1 MGILVVGTVAFDSV
15 KTPEGAADDAIGG
28 SATYFSAAASFY
40 APVDVIAVV
49 GDDFPL
55 ESLDFLQER
64 QVDISGLEVK
74 EGKTFRWAG
83 EYAANMNDR
92 RTIDTQLNVFSGFK
106 PVLADRHRAHDHVF
120 LANLDPDVQ
129 RDVLNQASRPDG
141 QEGQD
146 GQDGQVDQDGQDGP
160 GRSGIVACD
169 TMDFWIEGQR
179 ASLLTTLSQVDVL
192 IINDGEALQLVDD
205 HNLVRAAERILRLG
219 PRAVVIKRG
228 VHGATLCTRDAWFGV
243 PSYPVADV
251 VDPTGAG
258 DTFAGGFMGYLARSG
273 ERGVGALKRAM
284 VHGSVMASFN
294 VEDFSVRRLESL
306 AEDEISARHDRFM
319 EMITP

>member
-15 KTPEGAADDAIGG
+15 KTPEGEASDAIGG

-49 GDDFPL
+49 GNDFPL
-55 ESLDFLQER
+55 DSLDFLRER
-64 QVDISGLEVK
+64 QVDISGLEIK
-74 EGKTFRWAG
+74 EGRTFRWAG

-92 RTIDTQLNVFSGFK
+92 RTTDTQLNVLSGFK

-129 RDVLNQASRPDG
+129 RAVLTQSGRP
-141 QEGQD
+141 
-146 GQDGQVDQDGQDGP
+146 
-160 GRSGIVACD
+160 GIVACD
-169 TMDFWIEGQR
+169 TMDFWIEGKR
-179 ASLLTTLSQVDVL
+179 ESLLSMLSRVDVL
-192 IINDGEALQLVDD
+192 IINDGEARQLVDD
-205 HNLVRAAERILRLG
+205 YNLVRAAERILDLG
-219 PRAVVIKRG
+219 PRAVVVKRG
-228 VHGATLCTRDAWFGV
+228 EHGATLCTGDDWFAV
-243 PSYPVADV
+243 PSYPVSSV

-273 ERGVGALKRAM
+273 DTGIDALKRAM
-284 VHGSVMASFN
+284 LHGSVMASFN
-294 VEDFSVRRLESL
+294 VEDFSVRRLANL
-306 AEDEISARHDRFM
+306 DRDEISDRHDRFL

>member
-1 MGILVVGTVAFDSV
+1 MGVLVVGSVAFDSV
-15 KTPEGAADDAIGG
+15 KTPEREANDAIGG

-49 GDDFPL
+49 GNDFPL
-55 ESLDFLQER
+55 ESLDFLRER
-64 QVDISGLEVK
+64 QVDISGLEIK

-83 EYAANMNDR
+83 EYAADMNDR

-120 LANLDPDVQ
+120 LANLDPDLQ
-129 RDVLNQASRPDG
+129 RDVLSQA
-141 QEGQD
+141 
-146 GQDGQVDQDGQDGP
+146 DGP
-160 GRSGIVACD
+160 GIVACD
-169 TMDFWIEGQR
+169 TMDFWITGNR
-179 ASLLTTLSQVDVL
+179 ASLLSTLSQVDVL
-192 IINDGEALQLVDD
+192 IINDREALQLVDD
-205 HNLVRAAERILRLG
+205 NNLVRASERILELG
-219 PRAVVIKRG
+219 PRAVVVKRG
-228 VHGATLCTRDAWFGV
+228 AHGATLCTRDAWYGI
-243 PSYPVADV
+243 PSYPVASV

-273 ERGVGALKRAM
+273 DRGVGALKRAM

-294 VEDFSVRRLESL
+294 VEDFSVRRLVSL
-306 AEDEISARHDRFM
+306 TEGEIADRHARFL

>member
-15 KTPEGAADDAIGG
+15 MTPEGEASDAIGG

-49 GDDFPL
+49 GNDFPMA
-55 ESLDFLQER
+55 SLDFLRER
-64 QVDISGLEVK
+64 QVDVSGLEVK

-129 RDVLNQASRPDG
+129 RDVLTQACRTDQSDRPG
-141 QEGQD
+141 
-146 GQDGQVDQDGQDGP
+146 V
-160 GRSGIVACD
+160 VACD

-179 ASLLTTLSQVDVL
+179 TSLLSTLSGVDVL
-192 IINDGEALQLVDD
+192 IINDSEALQLVDD
-205 HNLVRAAERILRLG
+205 HNLVRAAERILELG
-219 PRAVVIKRG
+219 PQAVVVKRG
-228 VHGATLCTRDAWFGV
+228 AHGATLCTRDAWFGI
-243 PSYPVADV
+243 PSFPVADV

-273 ERGVGALKRAM
+273 EMGVGALKRAM

-306 AEDEISARHDRFM
+306 TQDEITDRHDRFM

>member
-15 KTPEGAADDAIGG
+15 KTPEGEANDAIGG

-40 APVDVIAVV
+40 APVDVVAVV
-49 GDDFPL
+49 GNDFPL
-55 ESLDFLQER
+55 ASLDFLR
-64 QVDISGLEVK
+64 KRHVDISGLEVK

-129 RDVLNQASRPDG
+129 SDVLTQACRTDR
-141 QEGQD
+141 
-146 GQDGQVDQDGQDGP
+146 P
-160 GRSGIVACD
+160 GRPGVVACD
-169 TMDFWIEGQR
+169 TMDFWIEGR
-179 ASLLTTLSQVDVL
+179 KTSLLSTLSGVDVL
-192 IINDGEALQLVDD
+192 IINDSEALQLVDD
-205 HNLVRAAERILRLG
+205 HNLVRAAERILELG
-219 PRAVVIKRG
+219 PRAVVVKRG
-228 VHGATLCTRDAWFGV
+228 AHGATLRTREAWFGI
-243 PSYPVADV
+243 PSYPVATV

-273 ERGVGALKRAM
+273 ETGLNALKRAM

-294 VEDFSVRRLESL
+294 VEDFSVRKLETLTKTELS
-306 AEDEISARHDRFM
+306 DRYDRFM
-319 EMITP
+319 EMITL

>member
-15 KTPEGAADDAIGG
+15 KTPEGEASEAIGG

-49 GDDFPL
+49 GNDFPMA
-55 ESLDFLQER
+55 SLDFLRER
-64 QVDISGLEVK
+64 QVDVSGLEVK

-129 RDVLNQASRPDG
+129 RDVLTQACRTDRSDRP
-141 QEGQD
+141 
-146 GQDGQVDQDGQDGP
+146 
-160 GRSGIVACD
+160 GIVACD

-179 ASLLTTLSQVDVL
+179 TSLLSTLSGVDVL
-192 IINDGEALQLVDD
+192 IINDSEALQLVDD
-205 HNLVRAAERILRLG
+205 HNLVRAAERILEFG
-219 PRAVVIKRG
+219 PRAVVVKRG
-228 VHGATLCTRDAWFGV
+228 AHGATLCTRDAWFGI
-243 PSYPVADV
+243 PSFPVADV

-273 ERGVGALKRAM
+273 EMGVGALKRAM

-306 AEDEISARHDRFM
+306 TQDEITDRHDRFM

>member
-1 MGILVVGTVAFDSV
+1 VAFDSV
-15 KTPEGAADDAIGG
+15 KTPEGEASDVIGG

-49 GDDFPL
+49 GNDFPL
-55 ESLDFLQER
+55 DALDFLRER
-64 QVDISGLEVK
+64 QVDISGLEIR

-92 RTIDTQLNVFSGFK
+92 RTTDTQLNVLSGFR
-106 PVLADRHRAHDHVF
+106 PVLADRHRGHDHVF

-129 RDVLNQASRPDG
+129 RDVLTQSSRTDHP
-141 QEGQD
+141 ER
-146 GQDGQVDQDGQDGP
+146 P
-160 GRSGIVACD
+160 GVVACD
-169 TMDFWIEGQR
+169 TMDFWIEGR
-179 ASLLTTLSQVDVL
+179 RTSLLTTLSGVDVL
-192 IINDGEALQLVDD
+192 IINDSEALQLVDD
-205 HNLVRAAERILRLG
+205 HNLVRAAERILELG
-219 PRAVVIKRG
+219 PRAVVVKRG
-228 VHGATLCTRDAWFGV
+228 AHGATLCTRDAWFGI
-243 PSYPVADV
+243 PSYPVANV

-273 ERGVGALKRAM
+273 DTGAGALKRAM

-306 AEDEISARHDRFM
+306 TEAEISDRHDRFM

>member
-1 MGILVVGTVAFDSV
+1 MGVLVVGSVAFDSV
-15 KTPEGAADDAIGG
+15 KTPEREANDAIGG

-49 GDDFPL
+49 GNDFPL
-55 ESLDFLQER
+55 ESLDFLRER
-64 QVDISGLEVK
+64 QVDISGLEIR

-83 EYAANMNDR
+83 EYAADMNDR

-129 RDVLNQASRPDG
+129 RDVLSQADRP
-141 QEGQD
+141 
-146 GQDGQVDQDGQDGP
+146 
-160 GRSGIVACD
+160 GIVACD
-169 TMDFWIEGQR
+169 TMDFWISGNR
-179 ASLLTTLSQVDVL
+179 ASLLSTLSRVDVL
-192 IINDGEALQLVDD
+192 IINDQEALQLVDD
-205 HNLVRAAERILRLG
+205 NNLVRASERILELG
-219 PRAVVIKRG
+219 PRAVVVKRG
-228 VHGATLCTRDAWFGV
+228 AHGATLCTRDAWYGI
-243 PSYPVADV
+243 PSYPVTSV

-258 DTFAGGFMGYLARSG
+258 DTFAGGFMGYLAQSG
-273 ERGVGALKRAM
+273 DRGVGALKRAM

-294 VEDFSVRRLESL
+294 VEDFSVRRLVSL
-306 AEDEISARHDRFM
+306 TEEEIADRHARFL

>member
-15 KTPEGAADDAIGG
+15 KTPEGEANDAIGG

-49 GDDFPL
+49 GNDFPL
-55 ESLDFLQER
+55 SSLDFLRER
-64 QVDISGLEVK
+64 QVDVSGLEVK

-106 PVLADRHRAHDHVF
+106 PVLAERHRAHDHVF

-129 RDVLNQASRPDG
+129 RDVLTQAYRPDRTDAPDRTDRAG
-141 QEGQD
+141 R
-146 GQDGQVDQDGQDGP
+146 P
-160 GRSGIVACD
+160 GVVACD
-169 TMDFWIEGQR
+169 TMDFWIKGR
-179 ASLLTTLSQVDVL
+179 RTSLLSTLSGVDVL
-192 IINDGEALQLVDD
+192 IINDSEALQLVDD
-205 HNLVRAAERILRLG
+205 HNLVRAAERILELG
-219 PRAVVIKRG
+219 PRAVVVKRG
-228 VHGATLCTRDAWFGV
+228 AHGATLCTRDAWFGI
-243 PSYPVADV
+243 PSYPVSTV

-294 VEDFSVRRLESL
+294 VEDFSVKRLESL
-306 AEDEISARHDRFM
+306 TEDEIRDRHDRFM

>member
-1 MGILVVGTVAFDSV
+1 MGVLVVGSVAFDSV
-15 KTPEGAADDAIGG
+15 KTPEREANDAIGG

-49 GDDFPL
+49 GNDFPL
-55 ESLDFLQER
+55 ESLDFLRER
-64 QVDISGLEVK
+64 QVDISGLEIK

-83 EYAANMNDR
+83 EYAADMNDR

-120 LANLDPDVQ
+120 LANLDPDLQ
-129 RDVLNQASRPDG
+129 RDVLSQA
-141 QEGQD
+141 
-146 GQDGQVDQDGQDGP
+146 DGP
-160 GRSGIVACD
+160 GIVACD
-169 TMDFWIEGQR
+169 TMDFWITGNR
-179 ASLLTTLSQVDVL
+179 ASLLSTLSQVDVL
-192 IINDGEALQLVDD
+192 IINDREALQLVDD
-205 HNLVRAAERILRLG
+205 HNLVRASERILELG
-219 PRAVVIKRG
+219 PRAVVVKRG
-228 VHGATLCTRDAWFGV
+228 AHGATLCTRDAWYGI
-243 PSYPVADV
+243 PSYPVASV

-273 ERGVGALKRAM
+273 DRGVGALKRAM

-294 VEDFSVRRLESL
+294 VEDFSVRRLVSL
-306 AEDEISARHDRFM
+306 TEGEIADRHARFL

>member
-15 KTPEGAADDAIGG
+15 KTPEGEASDAIGG

-49 GDDFPL
+49 GNDFPMA
-55 ESLDFLQER
+55 SLDFLRER
-64 QVDISGLEVK
+64 QVDVSGLEVK

-129 RDVLNQASRPDG
+129 RDVLTQACRTDQSDRPG
-141 QEGQD
+141 
-146 GQDGQVDQDGQDGP
+146 V
-160 GRSGIVACD
+160 VACD

-179 ASLLTTLSQVDVL
+179 TSLLSTLSGVDVL
-192 IINDGEALQLVDD
+192 IINDSEALQLVED
-205 HNLVRAAERILRLG
+205 HNLVRAAERILELG
-219 PRAVVIKRG
+219 PRAVVVKRG
-228 VHGATLCTRDAWFGV
+228 AHGATLCTRDAWFGI
-243 PSYPVADV
+243 PSFPVADV

-273 ERGVGALKRAM
+273 EMGVGALKRAM

-306 AEDEISARHDRFM
+306 TQDEITDRHDRFM

>member
-1 MGILVVGTVAFDSV
+1 MGVLVVGSVAFDSV
-15 KTPEGAADDAIGG
+15 KTPEREANDAIGG

-49 GDDFPL
+49 GNDFPL
-55 ESLDFLQER
+55 ESLDFLRER
-64 QVDISGLEVK
+64 QVDISGLEIR

-83 EYAANMNDR
+83 EYAADMNDR

-129 RDVLNQASRPDG
+129 RDVLSQADRP
-141 QEGQD
+141 
-146 GQDGQVDQDGQDGP
+146 
-160 GRSGIVACD
+160 GIVACD
-169 TMDFWIEGQR
+169 TMDFWISGNR
-179 ASLLTTLSQVDVL
+179 ASLLSTLSRVDVL
-192 IINDGEALQLVDD
+192 IINDQEALQLVDD
-205 HNLVRAAERILRLG
+205 NNLVRASERILELG
-219 PRAVVIKRG
+219 PRAVVVKRG
-228 VHGATLCTRDAWFGV
+228 AHGATLCTRDAWYGI
-243 PSYPVADV
+243 PSYPVTSV

-258 DTFAGGFMGYLARSG
+258 DTFAGGFMGYLAQSG
-273 ERGVGALKRAM
+273 DRGVGALKRAM

-294 VEDFSVRRLESL
+294 VEDFSVRRLISL
-306 AEDEISARHDRFM
+306 TEEEIADRHARFL

>member
-15 KTPEGAADDAIGG
+15 KTPEGEANDAIGG

-49 GDDFPL
+49 GDDFPMA
-55 ESLDFLQER
+55 SLDFLRER
-64 QVDISGLEVK
+64 QVDVSGLEVK
-74 EGKTFRWAG
+74 EGRTFRWAG

-106 PVLADRHRAHDHVF
+106 PVLAERHRAHDHVF

-129 RDVLNQASRPDG
+129 RDVLTQASHT
-141 QEGQD
+141 
-146 GQDGQVDQDGQDGP
+146 DQP
-160 GRSGIVACD
+160 GRSGVVACD
-169 TMDFWIEGQR
+169 TMDFWIEGQK
-179 ASLLTTLSQVDVL
+179 ASLLSTLSRVDVL
-192 IINDGEALQLVDD
+192 IINDSEALQLVDD
-205 HNLVRAAERILRLG
+205 HNLVRAAERILELG
-219 PRAVVIKRG
+219 PRAVVVKRG
-228 VHGATLCTRDAWFGV
+228 AHGATLCTRDAWFGI
-243 PSYPVADV
+243 PSYPVSTV

-258 DTFAGGFMGYLARSG
+258 DSFAGGFMGYLARSG
-273 ERGVGALKRAM
+273 ETGVGALKRAM

-294 VEDFSVRRLESL
+294 VEDFSVKRLESL
-306 AEDEISARHDRFM
+306 TEAEISDRLDRFM

>member
-1 MGILVVGTVAFDSV
+1 MGVLVVGSVAFDSV
-15 KTPEGAADDAIGG
+15 KTPEREANDAIGG

-49 GDDFPL
+49 GNDFPL
-55 ESLDFLQER
+55 ESLDFLRER
-64 QVDISGLEVK
+64 QVDISGLEIR

-83 EYAANMNDR
+83 EYAADMNDR

-129 RDVLNQASRPDG
+129 RDVLSQADRP
-141 QEGQD
+141 
-146 GQDGQVDQDGQDGP
+146 
-160 GRSGIVACD
+160 GIVACD
-169 TMDFWIEGQR
+169 TMDFWISGNR
-179 ASLLTTLSQVDVL
+179 ASLLSTLSRVDVL
-192 IINDGEALQLVDD
+192 IINDQEALQLVDD
-205 HNLVRAAERILRLG
+205 NNLVRASERILELG
-219 PRAVVIKRG
+219 PRAVVVKRG
-228 VHGATLCTRDAWFGV
+228 AHGATLCTRDAWYGI
-243 PSYPVADV
+243 PSYPVTTV

-258 DTFAGGFMGYLARSG
+258 DTFAGGFMGYLAQSG
-273 ERGVGALKRAM
+273 DRGVGALKRAM

-294 VEDFSVRRLESL
+294 VEDFSVRRLVSL
-306 AEDEISARHDRFM
+306 TEEEIADRHARFL

>member
-15 KTPEGAADDAIGG
+15 KTPEGEASDAIGG

-49 GDDFPL
+49 GNDFPL
-55 ESLDFLQER
+55 DSLDFLRER
-64 QVDISGLEVK
+64 QVDISGLEIK
-74 EGKTFRWAG
+74 EGRTFRWAG

-92 RTIDTQLNVFSGFK
+92 RTTDTQLNVLSGFK

-129 RDVLNQASRPDG
+129 RAVLTQSGRP
-141 QEGQD
+141 
-146 GQDGQVDQDGQDGP
+146 
-160 GRSGIVACD
+160 GIVACD
-169 TMDFWIEGQR
+169 TMDFWIEGKR
-179 ASLLTTLSQVDVL
+179 ESLLSMLSRVDVL
-192 IINDGEALQLVDD
+192 IINDGEARQLVDD
-205 HNLVRAAERILRLG
+205 YNLVRAAERILDLG
-219 PRAVVIKRG
+219 PRVVVVKRG
-228 VHGATLCTRDAWFGV
+228 EHGATLCTGDDWFAV
-243 PSYPVADV
+243 PSYPVSSV

-273 ERGVGALKRAM
+273 DTGIDALKRAM
-284 VHGSVMASFN
+284 LHGSVMASFN
-294 VEDFSVRRLESL
+294 VEDFSVRRLATL
-306 AEDEISARHDRFM
+306 DRDEISDRHDRFL

>member
-15 KTPEGAADDAIGG
+15 KTPEGEASDAIGG

-49 GDDFPL
+49 GNDFPMA
-55 ESLDFLQER
+55 SLDFLRER
-64 QVDISGLEVK
+64 QVDVSGLEVK

-129 RDVLNQASRPDG
+129 RDVLTQACRTDQSDRPG
-141 QEGQD
+141 
-146 GQDGQVDQDGQDGP
+146 V
-160 GRSGIVACD
+160 VACD

-179 ASLLTTLSQVDVL
+179 TSLLSTLSGVDVL
-192 IINDGEALQLVDD
+192 IINDSEALQLVDD
-205 HNLVRAAERILRLG
+205 HNLVRAAERILELG
-219 PRAVVIKRG
+219 PRAVVVKRG
-228 VHGATLCTRDAWFGV
+228 AHGATLCTRDAWFGI
-243 PSYPVADV
+243 PSFPVADV

-273 ERGVGALKRAM
+273 EMGVGALKRAM

-306 AEDEISARHDRFM
+306 TQDEITDRHDRFM

>member
-15 KTPEGAADDAIGG
+15 KTPEGEASDAIGG

-40 APVDVIAVV
+40 AQVDLIAVV
-49 GDDFPL
+49 GHDFPMDA
-55 ESLDFLQER
+55 LDFLRER
-64 QVDISGLEVK
+64 QVDTSGLEIR

-92 RTIDTQLNVFSGFK
+92 RTIDTQLNVLSGFR
-106 PVLADRHRAHDHVF
+106 PVLKDRHREHDHVF

-129 RDVLNQASRPDG
+129 LEVLTQSDRP
-141 QEGQD
+141 
-146 GQDGQVDQDGQDGP
+146 
-160 GRSGIVACD
+160 GIVACD
-169 TMDFWIEGQR
+169 TMDFWIDGKRE
-179 ASLLTTLSQVDVL
+179 ALLSMLNRVDVL
-192 IINDGEALQLVDD
+192 IINDGEARQLTDD
-205 HNLVRAAERILRLG
+205 HNLVRAANRILDLG
-219 PRAVVIKRG
+219 PRAVVVKRG
-228 VHGATLCTRDAWFGV
+228 EHGATLCTADNWFAL
-243 PSYPVADV
+243 PAYPVSSV
-251 VDPTGAG
+251 IDPTGAG

-273 ERGVGALKRAM
+273 DTGVDALKRAM

-306 AEDEISARHDRFM
+306 SEGEIADRYDRFM

>member
-1 MGILVVGTVAFDSV
+1 MGVLVVGSVAFDSV
-15 KTPEGAADDAIGG
+15 KTPEREENDAIGG

-49 GDDFPL
+49 GNDFPL
-55 ESLDFLQER
+55 ESLDFLRER
-64 QVDISGLEVK
+64 QVDISGLEIR

-83 EYAANMNDR
+83 EYAADMNDR

-129 RDVLNQASRPDG
+129 RDVLSQADRP
-141 QEGQD
+141 
-146 GQDGQVDQDGQDGP
+146 
-160 GRSGIVACD
+160 GIVACD
-169 TMDFWIEGQR
+169 TMDFWISGNR
-179 ASLLTTLSQVDVL
+179 ASLLSTLSRVDVL
-192 IINDGEALQLVDD
+192 IINDQEALQLVDD
-205 HNLVRAAERILRLG
+205 NNLVRASERILELG
-219 PRAVVIKRG
+219 PRAVVVKRG
-228 VHGATLCTRDAWFGV
+228 AHGATLCTRDTWYGI
-243 PSYPVADV
+243 PSYPVTSV

-273 ERGVGALKRAM
+273 DRGVGALKRAM

-294 VEDFSVRRLESL
+294 VEDFSVRRLVSL
-306 AEDEISARHDRFM
+306 TEEEIADRHARFL

>member
-15 KTPEGAADDAIGG
+15 KTPEGEASDAIGG

-49 GDDFPL
+49 GSDFPL
-55 ESLDFLQER
+55 DSLDFLRER
-64 QVDISGLEVK
+64 QVDVSGVEIK
-74 EGKTFRWAG
+74 EGRSFRWTG

-92 RTIDTQLNVFSGFK
+92 RTIDTQLNVLSGFR
-106 PVLADRHRAHDHVF
+106 PVLTDRHRAHDHVF

-129 RDVLNQASRPDG
+129 REVLTQS
-141 QEGQD
+141 
-146 GQDGQVDQDGQDGP
+146 

-169 TMDFWIEGQR
+169 TMDFWIDGKR
-179 ASLLTTLSQVDVL
+179 ASLLSMLNQVDVL
-192 IINDGEALQLVDD
+192 IINDGEARQLVDD
-205 HNLVRAAERILRLG
+205 HNLVRAAGRILDLG
-219 PRAVVIKRG
+219 PRAVVVKRG
-228 VHGATLCTRDAWFGV
+228 EHGATLCTEGSWFAL
-243 PSYPVADV
+243 PSYPVPSV
-251 VDPTGAG
+251 IDPTGAG
-258 DTFAGGFMGYLARSG
+258 DVFAGGFMGYLARSG
-273 ERGVGALKRAM
+273 DTGVAALKRAM

-306 AEDEISARHDRFM
+306 TEDEISDRHDRFL

>member
-1 MGILVVGTVAFDSV
+1 MGVLVVGSVAFDSV
-15 KTPEGAADDAIGG
+15 KTPEREANDAIGG

-49 GDDFPL
+49 GNDFPL
-55 ESLDFLQER
+55 ESLDFLRER
-64 QVDISGLEVK
+64 QVDISGLEIK

-83 EYAANMNDR
+83 EYAADMNDR

-120 LANLDPDVQ
+120 LANLDPDLQ
-129 RDVLNQASRPDG
+129 RDVLSQA
-141 QEGQD
+141 
-146 GQDGQVDQDGQDGP
+146 DGP
-160 GRSGIVACD
+160 GIVACD
-169 TMDFWIEGQR
+169 TMDFWITGNR
-179 ASLLTTLSQVDVL
+179 ASLLSTLSQVDVL
-192 IINDGEALQLVDD
+192 IINDREALQLVDD
-205 HNLVRAAERILRLG
+205 HNLVRASERILELG
-219 PRAVVIKRG
+219 PRAVVVKRG
-228 VHGATLCTRDAWFGV
+228 AHGATLCTRDAWYGI
-243 PSYPVADV
+243 PSYPVAAV

-273 ERGVGALKRAM
+273 DRGVGALKRAM

-294 VEDFSVRRLESL
+294 VEDFSVRRLVSL
-306 AEDEISARHDRFM
+306 TEGEIADRHARFL

>member
-15 KTPEGAADDAIGG
+15 KTPEGEASDAIGG

-49 GDDFPL
+49 GNDFPL
-55 ESLDFLQER
+55 DSLDFLRER
-64 QVDISGLEVK
+64 QVDISGLEIV

-92 RTIDTQLNVFSGFK
+92 RTTDTQLNVLSGFR
-106 PVLADRHRAHDHVF
+106 PVLADRHREHDHVF

-129 RDVLNQASRPDG
+129 HEVLSQSDGPHRPDR
-141 QEGQD
+141 
-146 GQDGQVDQDGQDGP
+146 P
-160 GRSGIVACD
+160 GIVACD
-169 TMDFWIEGQR
+169 TMDFWIDGKR
-179 ASLLTTLSQVDVL
+179 ASLLSMLNRVDVL
-192 IINDGEALQLVDD
+192 IINDGEARQLVDD
-205 HNLVRAAERILRLG
+205 YNLVRAAERILDLG
-219 PRAVVIKRG
+219 PRAVVVKRG
-228 VHGATLCTRDAWFGV
+228 EHGATLCTPDIWFAV
-243 PSYPVADV
+243 PSYPVSSV
-251 VDPTGAG
+251 IDPTGAG

-273 ERGVGALKRAM
+273 DTGVDGLKRAM

-294 VEDFSVRRLESL
+294 VEDFSVRRLASL
-306 AEDEISARHDRFM
+306 TEDEISDRHDRFL

>member
-1 MGILVVGTVAFDSV
+1 MGVLVVGSVAFDSV
-15 KTPEGAADDAIGG
+15 KTPEREANDAIGG

-49 GDDFPL
+49 GTDFPL
-55 ESLDFLQER
+55 ESLDFLRER
-64 QVDISGLEVK
+64 QVDISGLEIK

-83 EYAANMNDR
+83 EYAADMNDR

-106 PVLADRHRAHDHVF
+106 PVLADRHRAHDQVF
-120 LANLDPDVQ
+120 LANLDPDLQ
-129 RDVLNQASRPDG
+129 RDVLSQA
-141 QEGQD
+141 
-146 GQDGQVDQDGQDGP
+146 DGP
-160 GRSGIVACD
+160 GIVACD
-169 TMDFWIEGQR
+169 TMDFWISGNR
-179 ASLLTTLSQVDVL
+179 ASLLSTLSQVDVL
-192 IINDGEALQLVDD
+192 IINDREALQLVDD
-205 HNLVRAAERILRLG
+205 HNLVRASERILELG
-219 PRAVVIKRG
+219 PRAVVVKRG
-228 VHGATLCTRDAWFGV
+228 AHGATLCTRDAWYGI
-243 PSYPVADV
+243 PSYPVVSV

-294 VEDFSVRRLESL
+294 VEDFSVRRLVSL
-306 AEDEISARHDRFM
+306 TEGEIADRHARFL

>member
-1 MGILVVGTVAFDSV
+1 MGILVVGSVAFDSV
-15 KTPEGAADDAIGG
+15 KTPEGEAKNAIGG
-28 SATYFSAAASFY
+28 SATYFSAAASFF

-49 GDDFPL
+49 GNDFPL
-55 ESLDFLQER
+55 ESLDFLKER

-83 EYAANMNDR
+83 EYAADMNDR
-92 RTIDTQLNVFSGFK
+92 RTLDTQLNVFTGFR
-106 PVLADRHRAHDHVF
+106 PVLADRHRAHDHLF

-129 RDVLNQASRPDG
+129 GDVLSQADRPD
-141 QEGQD
+141 
-146 GQDGQVDQDGQDGP
+146 
-160 GRSGIVACD
+160 RNGIVACD
-169 TMDFWIEGQR
+169 TMDFWIGGNR
-179 ASLLTTLSQVDVL
+179 ASLLSTLSRVDVL
-192 IINDGEALQLVDD
+192 IINDGEARQLVDD
-205 HNLVRAAERILRLG
+205 RNLVRAAERILELG
-219 PRAVVIKRG
+219 PRAVVVKRG
-228 VHGATLCTRDAWFGV
+228 EHGATLCTADAWFGI
-243 PSYPVADV
+243 PSYPVADL

-258 DTFAGGFMGYLARSG
+258 DAFAGGFMGYLARSG

-306 AEDEISARHDRFM
+306 TDGEIADRHDRFM

>member
-15 KTPEGAADDAIGG
+15 KTPEGEANDAIGG

-49 GDDFPL
+49 GNDFPMA
-55 ESLDFLQER
+55 SLDFLRER

-106 PVLADRHRAHDHVF
+106 PVLAERHRAHDHVF

-129 RDVLNQASRPDG
+129 RDVLTQSCRTDHSDRP
-141 QEGQD
+141 ER
-146 GQDGQVDQDGQDGP
+146 P
-160 GRSGIVACD
+160 GVVACD
-169 TMDFWIEGQR
+169 TMDFWIEGR
-179 ASLLTTLSQVDVL
+179 KASLLSTLSRVDVL
-192 IINDGEALQLVDD
+192 IINDSEALQLVDD
-205 HNLVRAAERILRLG
+205 HNLVRAAERILELG
-219 PRAVVIKRG
+219 PRAVVVKRG
-228 VHGATLCTRDAWFGV
+228 AHGATLCTRDAWFGI
-243 PSYPVADV
+243 PSYPVAAV

-273 ERGVGALKRAM
+273 ETGVGALKRAM

-306 AEDEISARHDRFM
+306 TEAEISDRHDRFM

>member
-1 MGILVVGTVAFDSV
+1 MGVLVVGSVAFDSV
-15 KTPEGAADDAIGG
+15 KTPEREANDAIGG

-49 GDDFPL
+49 GNDFPL
-55 ESLDFLQER
+55 ESLDFLRER
-64 QVDISGLEVK
+64 QVDISGLEIR

-83 EYAANMNDR
+83 EYAADMNDR

-129 RDVLNQASRPDG
+129 RDVLSQADRP
-141 QEGQD
+141 
-146 GQDGQVDQDGQDGP
+146 
-160 GRSGIVACD
+160 GIVACD
-169 TMDFWIEGQR
+169 TMDFWISGNR
-179 ASLLTTLSQVDVL
+179 ASLLSTLSRVDVL
-192 IINDGEALQLVDD
+192 IINDQEALQLVDD
-205 HNLVRAAERILRLG
+205 HNLVRASERILELG
-219 PRAVVIKRG
+219 PRAVVVKRG
-228 VHGATLCTRDAWFGV
+228 AHGATLCTRDAWYGI
-243 PSYPVADV
+243 PSYPVTSV

-258 DTFAGGFMGYLARSG
+258 DTFAGGFMGYLAQSG
-273 ERGVGALKRAM
+273 DRGVGALKRAM

-294 VEDFSVRRLESL
+294 VEDFSVRRLVSL
-306 AEDEISARHDRFM
+306 TEEEIAERHARFL